1 MKTFYQTLSKR
12 QQQIFDASVQLF
24 YENGFTETSVRD
36 IAEKLNIMAASL
48 YSHISSKEQILEWI
62 AKNYVG
68 LLEAEL
74 VDFKSKERDFED
86 QVRFMIHQNIILIEN
101 NLEMAEIFRRYFNT
115 VSKETKERYS
125 NFTETYAHY
134 LSDALKYFQIDKKL
148 DTDAGLIAKF
158 LMYNMNYAYKWTPE
172 NYKSEQIIDFFEN
185 KLLHKLFGIKLSS
198 WRSKLSTKKCG

>member
-12 QQQIFDASVQLF
+12 QQQIFDISVQLF
-24 YENGFTETSVRD
+24 YENGFAETSVRD

-74 VDFKSKERDFED
+74 VDFNSKERSFEN
-86 QVRFMIHQNIILIEN
+86 QMRFMIRQNITLIGK
-101 NLEMAEIFRRYFNT
+101 NLEMAEIFRRYFNSI
-115 VSKETKERYS
+115 SKETKERY
-125 NFTETYAHY
+125 NRFIEAYAHH
-134 LSDALKYFQIDKKL
+134 LSDALKHFQIDKKL
-148 DTDAGLIAKF
+148 DLDAGLIAKF

-185 KLLHKLFGIKLSS
+185 KLLQKLLSIKLSP
-198 WRSKLSTKKCG
+198 

>member
-12 QQQIFDASVQLF
+12 QQQIFDISVQLF
-24 YENGFTETSVRD
+24 YENGFAETSVRD

-74 VDFKSKERDFED
+74 VDFNSKERSFEN
-86 QVRFMIHQNIILIEN
+86 QMRFMIRQNITLIGK
-101 NLEMAEIFRRYFNT
+101 NLEMAEIFRRYFNSI
-115 VSKETKERYS
+115 SKETKERY
-125 NFTETYAHY
+125 NRFIEEYAHH
-134 LSDALKYFQIDKKL
+134 LSDALKHFQIDKKL
-148 DTDAGLIAKF
+148 DLDAGLIAKF

-185 KLLHKLFGIKLSS
+185 KLLQKLLSIKLSP
-198 WRSKLSTKKCG
+198 